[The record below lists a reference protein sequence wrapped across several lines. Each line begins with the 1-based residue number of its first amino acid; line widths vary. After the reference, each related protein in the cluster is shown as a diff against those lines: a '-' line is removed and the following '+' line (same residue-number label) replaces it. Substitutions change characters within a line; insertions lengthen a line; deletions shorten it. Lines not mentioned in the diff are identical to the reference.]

1 MIQGGFRQRG
11 AMSHTNSNDRGD
23 LIDKLPATVESHF
36 KLALIGTALRVIEQL
51 SGEDARSEFDFLHS
65 YLDEAEALAG
75 IETDRSGF
83 ADRWDEHL
91 ARWEESFACR
101 SPLLALITD
110 AILSRDARGLLL
122 NIGLPEED
130 GRFGKLFEWA
140 QPATVGQQRPTHA
153 LLTAWWR
160 DEDDCRGVR
169 QDLRT
174 LLDLGLINVINPEM
188 PRMQWAFEV
197 SPLAWDVIR
206 GEMPFSGSSW
216 LKFHPANDAPQ
227 LAELVLPPDI
237 KQKAEVIPTV
247 LVSGGTRAL
256 VVRGPLH
263 NGRKTLIC
271 AIARAAGYSVLEIGI
286 ALKPDDPRWTSLGV
300 LCAMLRA
307 IPLFTFEL
315 SPGETGHLP
324 PLRGYTGPQGI
335 ALSRHGTLEG
345 AVNDRAVFIDLPL
358 PSSEARRQLWS
369 SALCLDKE
377 EPPDW
382 TDKFRL
388 TSGGIFRSAE
398 LARTQAALEART
410 SVRESDA
417 YQANRALQQTLENH
431 SVRLKTGEGWDQ
443 IVCAPDV
450 LAELRTLADRCRYRE
465 RLSNFLGPAHA
476 SSINHGV
483 RALLGGPS
491 GTGKT
496 LAARVL
502 ATELQLDLYRLDLSA
517 VVNKY
522 VGETEKNLNQILSRA
537 EELHVILLLDEGDS
551 LLTNRTAVQS
561 SNDRYANL
569 ETNFL
574 LQRVESFEGILFIT
588 TNALQRIDTAFQR
601 RMDVLIEFRLPDPEE
616 RRQLWNLH
624 LPPCH
629 EVSEVWIHEVARRC
643 SLSGG
648 QIRNAA
654 LHASLLALG
663 RNSVVV
669 TNDVEKAVL
678 REYRKMGAVCPLRPS
693 GNGRFAQCPA

>member
-1 MIQGGFRQRG
+1 
-11 AMSHTNSNDRGD
+11 MSHTNSNDRRD
-23 LIDKLPATVESHF
+23 LIDDLPATVESHF
-36 KLALIGTALRVIEQL
+36 KLALIGAALRVIEQL
-51 SGEDARSEFDFLHS
+51 SDENARSEFDFLQS
-65 YLDEAEALAG
+65 YLDEAEALAS
-75 IETDRSGF
+75 IELDRRGF
-83 ADRWDEHL
+83 AARWDDQL
-91 ARWEESFACR
+91 SRWEENVACQL
-101 SPLLALITD
+101 PLRALV
-110 AILSRDARGLLL
+110 AEAGLSRDARGLLL

-130 GRFGKLFEWA
+130 GRFGSVFEWA
-140 QPATVGQQRPTHA
+140 QPSSVSQQRPTLA

-160 DEDDCRGVR
+160 DDDDCRDVR
-169 QDLRT
+169 QNVRSLR
-174 LLDLGLINVINPEM
+174 DLGLINVINPEM

-197 SPLAWDVIR
+197 SPVAWDVIR

-216 LKFHPANDAPQ
+216 GKFHPASDAPT

-247 LVSGGTRAL
+247 LASGETRAL
-256 VVRGPLH
+256 TVRGPLH
-263 NGRKTLIC
+263 NGRKTLIR
-271 AIARAAGYSVLEIGI
+271 AIARAAGYNVLEIGI
-286 ALKPDDPRWTSLGV
+286 APKPDDLRWTSLGA

-307 IPLFTFEL
+307 MPLFTFEL

-324 PLRGYTGPQGI
+324 KLPGYNGPQGI
-335 ALSRHGTLEG
+335 ALSRQGTLEG
-345 AVNDRAVFIDLPL
+345 AVSDRALVLDLPL
-358 PSSEARRQLWS
+358 PSIEARRQLWS
-369 SALCLDKE
+369 SALYLDDDS
-377 EPPDW
+377 PPDW
-382 TDKFRL
+382 TEKFRL

-410 SVRESDA
+410 TICEADA

-465 RLSNFLGPAHA
+465 KLSDVLGPAHA
-476 SSINHGV
+476 SSVNHGV

-537 EELHVILLLDEGDS
+537 EELRVILLLDEGDS

-574 LQRVESFEGILFIT
+574 LQRVESFEGILLIT

-624 LPPCH
+624 LPPYH
-629 EVSEVWIHEVARRC
+629 EVSDAWIHEVARRC

-663 RNSVVV
+663 RNSIVV
-669 TNDVEKAVL
+669 TDDAEKAVL

-693 GNGRFAQCPA
+693 GNGRFARCPA